1 MTRSNCLIY
10 IFVGLI
16 MAAIFACPSLAAQTD
31 NSNGYDAS
39 EIDGIQIIKDK
50 DGDPNVIVVE
60 SGPNNSNKI
69 VQKARRWLAD
79 NLNVPLGRVKLVSIE
94 QVDWPNSCLGVYEED
109 MACLLVI
116 TPGYKLILSAG
127 EEEYELHTNLNA
139 NIIFMVQ

>member
-1 MTRSNCLIY
+1 M
-10 IFVGLI
+10 
-16 MAAIFACPSLAAQTD
+16 
-31 NSNGYDAS
+31 
-39 EIDGIQIIKDK
+39 
-50 DGDPNVIVVE
+50 E

>member
-79 NLNVPLGRVKLVSIE
+79 NLNVPWEG
-94 QVDWPNSCLGVYEED
+94 
-109 MACLLVI
+109 
-116 TPGYKLILSAG
+116 
-127 EEEYELHTNLNA
+127 
-139 NIIFMVQ
+139 